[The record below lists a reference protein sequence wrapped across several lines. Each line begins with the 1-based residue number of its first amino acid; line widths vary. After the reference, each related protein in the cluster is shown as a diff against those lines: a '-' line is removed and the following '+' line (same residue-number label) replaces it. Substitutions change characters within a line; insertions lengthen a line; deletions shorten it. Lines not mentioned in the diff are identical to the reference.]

1 MSEGSSP
8 QTSAAQSSVP
18 QRTFVLATHN
28 QHKVAEFEAMLG
40 APAGSASASPHG
52 VIHIVS
58 YDGPEPIEDGA
69 SFTENAL
76 IKARAAAAHTGLPAL
91 ADDSGICVDILGGA
105 PGIFSARWA
114 GIARSDTE
122 NVRLLLEQLSDVR
135 DADRG
140 AHFTC
145 SIAIVI
151 PATDDDPA
159 LEAVV
164 SGNWS
169 GHIAREVRG
178 ENGFGY
184 DPIFIPAGN
193 IVSSAELSPAK
204 KNALSHRSR
213 ALKALAE
220 LLASGKLGI

>member
-1 MSEGSSP
+1 MTPAEMTPGSP
-8 QTSAAQSSVP
+8 AP
-18 QRTFVLATHN
+18 RTFVLATHN
-28 QHKVAEFEAMLG
+28 QHKVAEFEAML
-40 APAGSASASPHG
+40 APVAAGTTAARPG
-52 VIHIVS
+52 GGFHIVS
-58 YDGPEPIEDGA
+58 YDGPEPIEDGT

-91 ADDSGICVDILGGA
+91 ADDSGICVDVLGGA

-114 GIARSDTE
+114 GSARSDSE
-122 NVRLLLEQLSDVR
+122 NVRLLLEQLVDVR
-135 DADRG
+135 DANRG

-145 SIAIVI
+145 HIAVVI
-151 PATDDDPA
+151 PATEHTPV

-164 SGNWS
+164 SGNWPGS
-169 GHIAREVRG
+169 ISREVHG

-184 DPIFIPAGN
+184 DPIFIPQGN
-193 IVSSAELSPAK
+193 TVSAAELSPAK

-213 ALKALAE
+213 ALEALAD

>member
-1 MSEGSSP
+1 MG
-8 QTSAAQSSVP
+8 

-40 APAGSASASPHG
+40 GHDSG
-52 VIHIVS
+52 ITIVS
-58 YDGPEPIEDGA
+58 YDGPEPVEDGT

-76 IKARAAAAHTGLPAL
+76 IKARAAAAYTGLPAL
-91 ADDSGICVDILGGA
+91 ADDSGICVDVLGGA

-114 GIARSDTE
+114 GAARSDAE
-122 NVRLLLEQLSDVR
+122 NVRLLLEQLADVR
-135 DADRG
+135 DANRG

-145 SIAIVI
+145 HIAVVV
-151 PATDDDPA
+151 PATEHTPA

-164 SGNWS
+164 SGTWP
-169 GHIAREVRG
+169 GQIAREVHG

-184 DPIFIPAGN
+184 DPIFIPQSN
-193 IVSSAELSPAK
+193 TVSAAELTPAK

-213 ALKALAE
+213 ALTALAD
-220 LLASGKLGI
+220 LLASGKLGL